1 VEDGVV
7 DYEEAV
13 VDVVGLDKADRSI
26 LGVVLFEVKLKLLRK
41 AAGADFG
48 GDSVGA
54 LGEHQQ
60 DGFVDIIVDQDK
72 AGACGADQVGGK
84 DIGIE
89 DLAVVEDTFYGKP
102 L

>member
-1 VEDGVV
+1 MEDCVI

-13 VDVVGLDKADRSI
+13 VDVAGLNKADWSI
-26 LGVVLFEVKLKLLRK
+26 LGVVLFEVQLELLWK

-60 DGFVDIIVDQDK
+60 DGFIHIVVDQDK
-72 AGACGADQVGGK
+72 ASACGADQVGGK

-89 DLAVVEDTFYGKP
+89 DLAVVEDTFYEKP